1 GPAVLRGEL
10 EAGGDSAN
18 VQIVRDTSRREEAV
32 PQTPWCRSLYQL
44 SVFDD
49 RCHEWS
55 LPSVSGERGRS
66 RDDTTAPVQ
75 SGGSGLDRASGVD
88 LSGRRTGGAQAGG
101 VLAQRSARVHHVEAL
116 FGEETRVQVLRDVR
130 RVVDVG
136 QGHNILAGED

>member
-1 GPAVLRGEL
+1 DPVRLSVHVRRSLIERLERGRLAVRVEEAGGPAVLRGEL
-10 EAGGDSAN
+10 AAGGDSAN

-101 VLAQRSARVHHVEAL
+101 VLAQRSARVH
-116 FGEETRVQVLRDVR
+116 
-130 RVVDVG
+130 
-136 QGHNILAGED
+136 